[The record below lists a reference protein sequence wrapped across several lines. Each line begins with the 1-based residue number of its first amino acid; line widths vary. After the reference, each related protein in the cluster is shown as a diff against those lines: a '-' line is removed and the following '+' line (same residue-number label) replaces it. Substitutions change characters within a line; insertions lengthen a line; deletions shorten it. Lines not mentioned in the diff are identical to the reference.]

1 LTGSVYSLESFIVV
15 VVEERGGDG
24 EACVSAQDALVWS
37 GGVEGLV
44 GVYKRVRVP
53 SGHDRAAGRL
63 HTAATRSQ

>member
-1 LTGSVYSLESFIVV
+1 MYSLESFIVV